1 MMADQEMMATIMVDD
16 GLMKRN
22 VLIGCNIMVWCS
34 SNDGIIM
41 IKCQKL
47 QILELP
53 TLMLNLIVLVL
64 NVICVVLNVTCVVL
78 NVTYLV
84 LNLKL

>member
-41 IKCQKL
+41 IKCQKTSN
-47 QILELP
+47 IGTP
-53 TLMLNLIVLVL
+53 NLNAQPDSSRSE
-64 NVICVVLNVTCVVL
+64 CHMSRSECHMSRSQPQTVTS
-78 NVTYLV
+78 
-84 LNLKL
+84 